1 MTASIDLAE
10 GTDERMRQ
18 SVIEGNDE
26 KIIKRGAIVRTG
38 IPGLWSVCYETL
50 HTRYRADTSTLL
62 SVPSSSAMSFNQ
74 VAKSIIYPLPC
85 VVLKFDGLFLN
96 TDAVIICWI

>member
-1 MTASIDLAE
+1 MTANIDLAE
-10 GTDERMRQ
+10 GTDERMHQ

-38 IPGLWSVCYETL
+38 ISGLWSVCYEAL

-62 SVPSSSAMSFNQ
+62 SLTSSSIMGFNQ
-74 VAKSIIYPLPC
+74 FAKSIIYPLPC
-85 VVLKFDGLFLN
+85 VVLKFDGFLLN
-96 TDAVIICWI
+96 TNAVIIRRI